1 MYAFRNSCRP
11 WTVACKLQ
19 FEHGRA
25 KVSKR
30 NEMNIARL
38 EAALGSQTVQRR
50 HVFRINVFRLGR
62 TVPHRPLLNKLWMV
76 AEPLGLRPD
85 GRQGK
90 KMAMRMQQWYNL
102 AVQVAV
108 AQLADPNSAIPRFQ
122 FAGPLRSREAAIPIR
137 GIRGPYSRPRGIR
150 GQAFRGTAG
159 SRPGGFAG
167 QQQFVEHPAAPK
179 HIRGRLLGDLCYP
192 STII

>member
-19 FEHGRA
+19 FEHGRP

-50 HVFRINVFRLGR
+50 HVFRINVCRLGR

-76 AEPLGLRPD
+76 AEPLGLRSD

-90 KMAMRMQQWYNL
+90 KMAMRMQQWHHL

-108 AQLADPNSAIPRFQ
+108 AQFADPNSAIPRFQ
-122 FAGPLRSREAAIPIR
+122 FAGPLRFRDPAIPIR
-137 GIRGPYSRPRGIR
+137 GIRGPYSRDSRDRGPGIR
-150 GQAFRGTAG
+150 GIAG

-167 QQQFVEHPAAPK
+167 PQQCVEHPAASNLSDR
-179 HIRGRLLGDLCYP
+179 IWGAQN
-192 STII
+192 